1 MDPTP
6 HDRLCSWLGL
16 PAGSWPPDHYLLLGL
31 ARGAGDISDIEA
43 RVLDRMEL
51 LRPHQLLHPELVTE
65 GMNRLAQ
72 ALVCLT
78 DPVARAPYD
87 RSLGIVAPPFE
98 VVEDEPEPPKHSNET
113 RPTDQPT
120 EVPFGPGLRPPGEP
134 QKPVYEVVWE
144 PESAPLPSRIASYD
158 LLPAESQEEVSPALQ
173 SDRANQPEGQ
183 EAEPLPVEAP
193 KPAPARINRREVYR
207 QLAVLRK
214 SLRAWEG
221 LRSVFGTPTE
231 TLATP
236 VAVLLFMQ
244 ALTAARDSLPG
255 LARVI
260 RPELG
265 STILALVRLP
275 HAIHTVRTLLP
286 SQRSEVALDW
296 QRGYDALR
304 REQKRLRELAFVA
317 RPRRR
322 GSTVLRLAHAVR
334 RTPEW
339 ILVIAAIV
347 AILLTLLRRNS

>member
-98 VVEDEPEPPKHSNET
+98 VVEDEPEPPKRSHET
-113 RPTDQPT
+113 RPADQPA
-120 EVPFGPGLRPPGEP
+120 EVPFEPGLRPPGEP

-144 PESAPLPSRIASYD
+144 PEPAHLPPRIASYD
-158 LLPAESQEEVSPALQ
+158 LLPDGSRDEVSPALEV
-173 SDRANQPEGQ
+173 DQPEKQ
-183 EAEPLPVEAP
+183 EAEPLPVEAAE
-193 KPAPARINRREVYR
+193 PAPAPINRRAVYR

-214 SLRAWEG
+214 ALRAWEG
-221 LRSVFGTPTE
+221 LRPVFGTPTE

-236 VAVLLFMQ
+236 IAVLLFLQ
-244 ALTAARDSLPG
+244 ALNAARDSLPG
-255 LARVI
+255 LTQVI
-260 RPELG
+260 RTGPG
-265 STILALVRLP
+265 SIVVALARLP
-275 HAIHTVRTLLP
+275 HAIHAVRTLLP

-296 QRGYDALR
+296 QQGYDILR
-304 REQKRLRELAFVA
+304 RERKRLRASAFVA

-322 GSTVLRLAHAVR
+322 GSTALRLVHAIR

-339 ILVIAAIV
+339 ILVIVAIV
-347 AILLTLLRRNS
+347 AILLALLRRNS